1 MDTVSV
7 LAPVILQRYTD
18 DIAVGCFSL
27 LSTSRATLSVRG
39 ARNRGAMPTTSSD
52 GPSRDGP
59 GVHGQLA
66 AAISTAVV
74 HVFSDHTGRGPTKA
88 RTTLDGDLVVVIL
101 QEGMTKTE
109 RALVRAGKDTEVLQ
123 LRRTLQDTMSVDLI
137 AAVERLTSRTVHAF
151 MSANHLAP
159 DTAAEIF
166 LMDRAV
172 DVAAV

>member
-1 MDTVSV
+1 
-7 LAPVILQRYTD
+7 
-18 DIAVGCFSL
+18 
-27 LSTSRATLSVRG
+27 
-39 ARNRGAMPTTSSD
+39 MPTTSSD
-52 GPSRDGP
+52 GPSRDA
-59 GVHGQLA
+59 GVQGQLA

-166 LMDRAV
+166 LMDRTV

>member
-1 MDTVSV
+1 
-7 LAPVILQRYTD
+7 
-18 DIAVGCFSL
+18 
-27 LSTSRATLSVRG
+27 
-39 ARNRGAMPTTSSD
+39 
-52 GPSRDGP
+52 
-59 GVHGQLA
+59 
-66 AAISTAVV
+66 
-74 HVFSDHTGRGPTKA
+74 
-88 RTTLDGDLVVVIL
+88 VIL

-137 AAVERLTSRTVHAF
+137 AAVERLTSRTVRAF